1 MPKILICKE
10 TMSQAMWVRWHLIE
24 IETQDLNF
32 GLLLD
37 SNNYISDELIGMMW
51 KWIYREAIVAV
62 L

>member
-1 MPKILICKE
+1 
-10 TMSQAMWVRWHLIE
+10 MSQAMWVRWHLIE